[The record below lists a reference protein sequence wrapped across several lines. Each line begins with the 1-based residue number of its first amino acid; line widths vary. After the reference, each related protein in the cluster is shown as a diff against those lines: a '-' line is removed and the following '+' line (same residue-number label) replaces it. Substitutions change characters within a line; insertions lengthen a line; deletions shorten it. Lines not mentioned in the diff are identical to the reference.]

1 MEWTWLLLFA
11 ILLFIEAMTFNLI
24 TIWFAVGAIGAFI
37 TTYFTGDVVIQCLV
51 FTLVAVMSLLFTRP
65 IVRRLV
71 NNRGHVKTNLDSV
84 VGEIGI
90 VDIEIKRNALGRITV
105 LGKDW
110 AAKSDSTIKVGSK
123 VKVLAIEGVKVIVR
137 KMEDK

>member
-1 MEWTWLLLFA
+1 LFA